1 MEDLDPKYK
10 REGWT
15 VPEAYFESLEDKVF
29 KRLKNERP
37 KSKTRIINWRKPLAI
52 AASLAAIV
60 LITILSYRS
69 ARTEDTEI
77 SFNDLDSM
85 DIVNFEN
92 NEELNDEE
100 FEAFV
105 PEAVVDSLYKE
116 KVQSSYVN
124 TYISKEELQD
134 LEEEYSI
141 LDDEIEI

>member
-15 VPEAYFESLEDKVF
+15 IPEAYFESLEDKVF
-29 KRLKNERP
+29 KRLKNEKP
-37 KSKTRIINWRKPLAI
+37 KSKTHIIKWRKPVAI
-52 AASLAAIV
+52 AASLAVIV

-85 DIVNFEN
+85 DIANFEN

-100 FEAFV
+100 FEEFV
-105 PEAVVDSLYKE
+105 PEAVVDSLYNTRVKAA
-116 KVQSSYVN
+116 YVN

-141 LDDEIEI
+141 LDDETEI